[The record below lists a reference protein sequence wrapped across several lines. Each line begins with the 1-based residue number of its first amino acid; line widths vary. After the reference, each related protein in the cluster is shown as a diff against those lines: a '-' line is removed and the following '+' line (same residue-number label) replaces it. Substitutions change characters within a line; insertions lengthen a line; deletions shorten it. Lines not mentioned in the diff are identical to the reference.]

1 MFLYICCE
9 NNFITYTYKMKNLK
23 NWMLMMV
30 MVFTSVSA
38 LSQNKITGVVVD
50 GEFQSG
56 LPGAAIIVKG
66 TLNGASSDM
75 DGKFEL
81 NVSEDK
87 GEVVI
92 SFIGY
97 QSKTVAFKV
106 GADKKVDLGTVVLA
120 ADQNMLDDIVIMGVA
135 DVAKDRKTPVAV
147 STIKAAEIQEKLGS
161 QEFPEILNTT
171 PSVYASQGGGGFGDS
186 KMNIRGF
193 DQKNI
198 AVLVNGMPVNDMEGG
213 SVYWSNWAGAQDVA
227 SAVQVQRGLGS
238 SKIAI
243 SSVGGTMNILTK
255 TSDMK
260 EGGSLSAGVGNNDYF
275 KGSASYSTG
284 ILDSGLSASLLM
296 SYTRGNGYVEGTD
309 FESVAYF
316 LGLGY
321 RSKDSRHNVQFTFT
335 GANQWHN
342 QRSTNPTIADYLKY
356 SEDGKPNRK
365 YNPDY
370 GMYQGEGYSWA
381 RNYYN
386 KPVASLNWDY
396 KINDIFTLNTVAYGS
411 WGRGGGNGALGKING
426 KDQRHEMFKDQ
437 NGHIRFDDIAAWNSG
452 KHVADFGADKK
463 MINGAY
469 YSDKNNGFVR
479 RASINS
485 HDWYG
490 TVMNLNAKVNE
501 NWNFDIGV
509 DARTYVGY
517 HFQVLDDLLG
527 APGYVDTSH
536 KTAGSRVVNQTY
548 TSKAPANPWVDWG
561 DRQKVAYDNDGNVK
575 WLGGFGQV
583 EYSKNDLTVF
593 VQGSI
598 SNQWFRR
605 IDYMTYDRNSPEG
618 AEKYK
623 TSWKSLSGGSIK
635 GGLNYN
641 INENHNVFVNSG
653 YFSRQPFMNNGV
665 YINNSNDINPNLKN
679 EKIFGLELGYGLR
692 LDNFRANVNLYRTS
706 WKDRIQRIFERD
718 VFGVGSNGTQTP
730 GYANLYGIEQIH
742 MGLEMDF
749 IYNPIDRLD
758 ITGSLSWGDWNYKG
772 NVSADFLD
780 EGTNAPIIDPNTN
793 KPMQKTLYLDGVKV
807 GDAPQ
812 FILNLGAAYEV
823 LPGLKVD
830 GNFRYNDKFYAAINP
845 NDFGKTDHK
854 GSISLPSFNLFDA
867 GLSYKMHVGKEKKN
881 SVTMRANVNNVFDT
895 TYISYSRTN
904 IHGGDS
910 KANNVNWKGVDTAN
924 EVYFG
929 NGRTW
934 NFTLRYNF

>member
-1 MFLYICCE
+1 
-9 NNFITYTYKMKNLK
+9 
-23 NWMLMMV
+23 MLMMV
-30 MVFTSVSA
+30 MILTSVSA
-38 LSQNKITGVVVD
+38 LSQNKITGVVID

-56 LPGAAIIVKG
+56 LPGATVIVKG
-66 TLNGASSDM
+66 TQNGTSTDM
-75 DGKFEL
+75 DGNFEL
-81 NVSEDK
+81 NVSSDK
-87 GEVVI
+87 GEVVL

-97 QSKTVAFKV
+97 QSKTVAFKI
-106 GADKKVDLGTVVLA
+106 GADKKANLGKIVLA
-120 ADQNMLDDIVIMGVA
+120 ADENMLDDIVIMGVA

-147 STIKAAEIQEKLGS
+147 STIKAAVIQEKIGS
-161 QEFPEILNTT
+161 QEFPELLNTT
-171 PSVYASQGGGGFGDS
+171 PSVYASQAGGGFGDS
-186 KMNIRGF
+186 KLNIRGF

-198 AVLVNGMPVNDMEGG
+198 AVMVNGMPVNDMEGG
-213 SVYWSNWAGAQDVA
+213 SVYWSNWAGAQDIA

-243 SSVGGTMNILTK
+243 SSVGGTMNIITK

-260 EGGSLSAGVGNNDYF
+260 EGGALSAGVGNNDYF
-275 KGSASYSTG
+275 KGSASYNTG
-284 ILDSGLSASLLM
+284 ILENGLSASVLM

-321 RSKDSRHNVQFTFT
+321 RSKDTKHNIQFTFT

-342 QRSTNPTIADYLKY
+342 QSSTNPTIADYLKY
-356 SEDGKPNRK
+356 SDNGKPNRR
-365 YNPDY
+365 YNADY
-370 GMYQGEGYSWA
+370 GMYNGKGYSWA
-381 RNYYN
+381 RNFYN
-386 KPVASLNWDY
+386 KPIGSVNWDFR
-396 KINDIFTLNTVAYGS
+396 INETFTLNTVAYGS
-411 WGRGGGNGALGKING
+411 WGRGGGNGAIGSING
-426 KDQRHEMFKDQ
+426 KGQRDSFFKDN

-452 KHVADFGADKK
+452 KHVEGFDNDKV
-463 MINGAY
+463 MEDGEY
-469 YSDKNNGFVR
+469 YSTSKNGLVR
-479 RASINS
+479 RTSINS

-490 TVMNLNAKVNE
+490 TVMNLNAKVND

-527 APGYVDTSH
+527 APGYIDTAN
-536 KTAGSRVVNQTY
+536 KNTGSRVITETY
-548 TSKAPANPWVDWG
+548 NSKAPANPWLDWSK
-561 DRQKVAYDNDGNVK
+561 REKVAYDNDGNVK

-583 EYSKNDLTVF
+583 EYSKDALTVF

-605 IDYMTYDRNSPEG
+605 IDYMGYDRRTEKG
-618 AEKYK
+618 ASEYK
-623 TSWKSLSGGSIK
+623 TSWKSLAGGSVK

-641 INENHNVFVNSG
+641 IDENHNVFVNSG

-665 YINNSNDINPNLKN
+665 YINNSNTENPNLKN

-692 LDNFRANVNLYRTS
+692 LEKFKGNVNLYRTS

-718 VFGVGSNGTQTP
+718 VFNVGKNGTQTP

-742 MGLEMDF
+742 TGLEVDF

-758 ITGSLSWGDWNYKG
+758 ITGSLSWGDWKYKG
-772 NVSADFLD
+772 NVSADFLN
-780 EGTNAPIIDPNTN
+780 EQTNDPILGENG
-793 KPMQKTLYLDGVKV
+793 KPMQKTLYLDGAKV

-812 FILNLGAAYEV
+812 FILNLGAAYEIV
-823 LPGLKVD
+823 EGLKVD
-830 GNFRYNDKFYAAINP
+830 GNFRYNDKFYAGINP
-845 NDFGKTDHK
+845 TDFSSKDSK

-867 GLSYKMHVGKEKKN
+867 GLSYKMKVGKEKQN
-881 SVTMRANVNNVFDT
+881 SVSMRVNVNNVFDT

-904 IHGGDS
+904 IHSGDS

-934 NFTLRYNF
+934 NVTLRYNF

>member
-1 MFLYICCE
+1 
-9 NNFITYTYKMKNLK
+9 
-23 NWMLMMV
+23 MLMMV
-30 MVFTSVSA
+30 MILTSVSA
-38 LSQNKITGVVVD
+38 LSQNKITGLVID

-56 LPGAAIIVKG
+56 LPGATVVVKG
-66 TLNGASSDM
+66 TQNGTSTDM
-75 DGKFEL
+75 DGNFEL
-81 NVSEDK
+81 NVSSEK
-87 GEVVI
+87 GEVI
-92 SFIGY
+92 FSFIGY
-97 QSKTVAFKV
+97 QSKTVSYKI
-106 GADKKVDLGTVVLA
+106 GADNKANLGTIVLA
-120 ADQNMLDDIVIMGVA
+120 ADENMLDDIVIMGVA

-147 STIKAAEIQEKLGS
+147 STIKAAAIQEKLGS

-171 PSVYASQGGGGFGDS
+171 PSVYASQAGGGFGDS
-186 KMNIRGF
+186 KLNIRGF

-198 AVLVNGMPVNDMEGG
+198 AVMVNGMPVNDMEGG
-213 SVYWSNWAGAQDVA
+213 SVYWSNWAGAQDIA

-243 SSVGGTMNILTK
+243 SSVGGTMNIITK

-275 KGSASYSTG
+275 KGSASYNTG
-284 ILDSGLSASLLM
+284 ILENGLSASLLM

-321 RSKDSRHNVQFTFT
+321 RSKNTKHNIQFTFT

-342 QRSTNPTIADYLKY
+342 QSSTNPTIADYLKY
-356 SEDGKPNRK
+356 SDNNKPNRR
-365 YNPDY
+365 YNADY
-370 GMYQGEGYSWA
+370 GMYEGKGFSWA
-381 RNYYN
+381 RNFYN
-386 KPVASLNWDY
+386 KPIGSVNWDFR
-396 KINDIFTLNTVAYGS
+396 INEIFTLNTVAYGS
-411 WGRGGGNGALGKING
+411 WGRGGGNGSIGNING
-426 KDQRHEMFKDQ
+426 RGQRDGLFKDA

-452 KHVADFGADKK
+452 KHVGDFGKDKA
-463 MINGAY
+463 MEDGEY
-469 YSDKNNGFVR
+469 YSTAKNGLVR
-479 RASINS
+479 RTSINS

-517 HFQVLDDLLG
+517 HFQVLDNLLG
-527 APGYVDTSH
+527 APGYIDVAN
-536 KTAGSRVVNQTY
+536 KNVGSRLLTDTY
-548 TSKAPANPWVDWG
+548 TSKAPANPWVDWSE
-561 DRQKVAYDNDGNVK
+561 RQKVAYDNDGNVK

-583 EYSKNDLTVF
+583 EYSKDALTVF

-605 IDYMTYDRNSPEG
+605 IDYMGYDRRTEKG
-618 AEKYK
+618 ASDYK
-623 TSWKSLSGGSIK
+623 TSWKSLAGGSVK

-641 INENHNVFVNSG
+641 IDEHHNVFVNSG

-665 YINNSNDINPNLKN
+665 YINNSNTENPNLKN

-692 LDNFRANVNLYRTS
+692 LEKFRGNVNLYRTS

-718 VFGVGSNGTQTP
+718 VFGVGKDGVQTP
-730 GYANLYGIEQIH
+730 GYANLYGIEQVH
-742 MGLEMDF
+742 MGLEVDF

-758 ITGSLSWGDWNYKG
+758 ITGSLSWGDWQYKG
-772 NVSADFLD
+772 NVSADFLN
-780 EGTNAPIIDPNTN
+780 EQTNDPILGENGQ
-793 KPMQKTLYLDGVKV
+793 PMQKTLFLDGAKV

-812 FILNLGAAYEV
+812 FILNLGAAYEIV
-823 LPGLKVD
+823 EGLKVD

-845 NDFGKTDHK
+845 TDFGSENNR

-867 GLSYKMHVGKEKKN
+867 GLSYKMKVGKEKQN
-881 SVTMRANVNNVFDT
+881 SVSMRVNVNNVFDT

-904 IHGGDS
+904 IHSEDT
-910 KANNVNWKGVDTAN
+910 KANKTSWKGVDTAN

-934 NFTLRYNF
+934 NVSLRYNF